1 MKIGFLIEYFYPIK
15 GGAENNCF
23 YLARELAKKHEVHV
37 FTSDR
42 KDNKLLKKKEIIYGI
57 HVHRYK
63 NWFRYRYYLTFTPGL
78 LNVLKYKFDILHVHS
93 LGFLWHDVVVLLKKL
108 FSKTRIIN
116 TPHGPFM
123 ALTKYNFF
131 ENFFKNIVVFL
142 ELFFN
147 KLYDVVIE
155 VNPNQYIWMKNC
167 GILKN
172 KIKYVPNGIPKDTFD
187 NVNPSKFIKKYNLKN
202 KFVISYLGRV
212 QDYKGIDQVIK
223 VLPRLDK
230 KIVFLIMGKDVG
242 HKKSLVNLAKKLNVN
257 DRIIFTGEVSYPEK
271 LVGLD
276 VSEIFVL
283 PSNWEA
289 FGIVILEAM
298 ARGNAIISTKTEGGE
313 FLVKKENGFVY
324 DFGDLKNLEKY
335 INLLFKNN
343 DIRKKMKKNNI
354 KKSKEFLWEN
364 ISYDLEALYT
374 ETIK

>member
-1 MKIGFLIEYFYPIK
+1 
-15 GGAENNCF
+15 
-23 YLARELAKKHEVHV
+23 
-37 FTSDR
+37 
-42 KDNKLLKKKEIIYGI
+42 
-57 HVHRYK
+57 
-63 NWFRYRYYLTFTPGL
+63 
-78 LNVLKYKFDILHVHS
+78 
-93 LGFLWHDVVVLLKKL
+93 
-108 FSKTRIIN
+108 
-116 TPHGPFM
+116 M

-223 VLPRLDK
+223 VIPRLDK

-242 HKKSLVNLAKKLNVN
+242 HKKLLVNLAKKLNVN